1 MKKFGSVFFIAVLCL
16 MLLLIRAYENVL
28 FYDPLLRYFKGDYQ
42 NFPLPEMDMLK
53 LQIHI
58 AYRFLLNTGISLGI
72 LGLFFKDLQI
82 IKLSTV
88 LYGVLFLLLLIAF
101 NVVIFNSEGVGN
113 KLPLF
118 YIRRF
123 LIHPIFLLILWAAFY
138 FQKKN
143 IS

>member
-1 MKKFGSVFFIAVLCL
+1 

-88 LYGVLFLLLLIAF
+88 LYGVLFLLLFIAF